1 MSTLVTAFGRP
12 QPGEY
17 NPYYDRYISLIDSD
31 DIIAVLEKQAAE
43 TVALLKSA
51 GAKADFR
58 YAPGKW
64 SVKEVLGHVNDT
76 ERIMTYRALRVSRG
90 DKTPMAGFEQD
101 DYVRD
106 GNFGR
111 RTLPDLVDEF
121 ADIRQATLSFFR
133 HLDGEAGARRGT
145 ANNDAISARALP
157 YIIAGHELHHR
168 RILQEKYLL

>member
-106 GNFGR
+106 GNFGK
-111 RTLPDLVDEF
+111 RTLPDLLAEF
-121 ADIRQATLSFFR
+121 ADLRQATLSFFR
-133 HLDGEAGARRGT
+133 HLDGEAGGRRGT
-145 ANNDAISARALP
+145 ANNHEISVRALP

-168 RILQEKYLL
+168 RILKEKYL